1 MLVRRG
7 DFLWVGSFE
16 EDLQVGEFIGRFARA
31 RDCGLAQVMV
41 EQVVLERRIHE
52 SNLTRKQRPFF
63 GDYARMLKRTL
74 DRRRSRS
81 AS

>member
-31 RDCGLAQVMV
+31 RDCGLAKVMV

-52 SNLTRKQRPFF
+52 SNHTLKQRPFF
-63 GDYARMLKRTL
+63 GEYARMQKRTL
-74 DRRRSRS
+74 DRRRSGS
-81 AS
+81 VS